1 MEFSGF
7 YEVVFEANGEDEWMQ
22 EIMEKENKE
31 NNEDRPCFDEL
42 NNEKSCWDHVF
53 SADSNSYSC
62 RANVVETIDK
72 EFPTDKT
79 KTIQEKNE
87 QFLSFTLIPDID
99 VVKCCPIR
107 FVVAS

>member
-79 KTIQEKNE
+79 KTIQEKKTNN
-87 QFLSFTLIPDID
+87 F
-99 VVKCCPIR
+99 
-107 FVVAS
+107 